1 MSIISKND
9 LIMRD
14 GYYNEN
20 NVWVRTKYCFVDC
33 GDRCTCK
40 PPNEIY
46 VIDYSFYEAMPTKT
60 YLDPFTFG
68 NSKAATTL
76 VEILNEIDSEKVTQ
90 KVSGFIVRYHSLIK
104 HVADIKDPTTRSIVG
119 YMFIEK
125 INKSTLEVPD
135 RVKSFMKNVV
145 IGKIKAELIRGE

>member
-1 MSIISKND
+1 MSIIDMND
-9 LIMRD
+9 IKMGD
-14 GYYNEN
+14 GYYDEN
-20 NVWVRTKYCFVDC
+20 NVWQRTKYCIVDC
-33 GDRCTCK
+33 GDKCTCK
-40 PPNEIY
+40 PPNGIY
-46 VIDYSFYEAMPTKT
+46 VIDYSFYEAMPAKT

-76 VEILNEIDSEKVTQ
+76 VDILNEIDSEKVTQ

-104 HVADIKDPTTRSIVG
+104 HVEDIKDPTTRSIVG

-135 RVKSFMKNVV
+135 KVKSFMKNVV
-145 IGKIKAELIRGE
+145 IGKIKDKLINL